1 MAKIEAKNVY
11 KIFGPEPSKVLPMCQ
26 DKVSKEEILEN
37 TGHTVG
43 LADVSLSI
51 EEGETFVCMGLSGSG
66 KSTLIRHINRL
77 IDPTSGEI
85 FVEGTNVMELDQKNL
100 IEFRRHKMSM
110 VFQRFGLFP
119 HKTVI
124 QNVGY
129 GLEIQGKDLNERNI
143 VAMEKINAVGLNGFE
158 YQYPNQLSGGMQQ
171 RVGLARAL
179 ATNTD
184 IMLMDEAFSA
194 LDPLI
199 RSDMQ
204 KQLINLQAELKKT
217 IVFITHDLDESLR
230 LGDHIGILNHGR
242 LVQVG
247 TPIDIIMK
255 PADDYVAAFVK
266 DVNRSKVIKAKIIML
281 TPEKFKSNGTK
292 NRNIIKVNEDSFL
305 DEFLPQVCCT
315 DADVEVVDKSGNVK
329 GYITEKELSKAL
341 TKSKADVLTKSKTY

>member
-1 MAKIEAKNVY
+1 MPKIEVKNVY
-11 KIFGPEPSKVLPMCQ
+11 KIFGDSPSKVLPMVQ
-26 DKVSKEEILEN
+26 GGSTKEEILEK

-43 LADVSLSI
+43 LDNVSISVN
-51 EEGETFVCMGLSGSG
+51 EGETFVCMGLSGSG
-66 KSTLIRHINRL
+66 KSTLIRHLNRL

-85 FVEGTNVMELDQKNL
+85 HVEETNVMELDQKKL

-129 GLEIQGKDLNERNI
+129 GLEIQGKDLSERNKI
-143 VAMEKINAVGLNGFE
+143 AMEKIDSVGLNGFE
-158 YQYPNQLSGGMQQ
+158 HQYPNQLSGGMQQ

-247 TPIDIIMK
+247 TPI
-255 PADDYVAAFVK
+255 
-266 DVNRSKVIKAKIIML
+266 
-281 TPEKFKSNGTK
+281 
-292 NRNIIKVNEDSFL
+292 
-305 DEFLPQVCCT
+305 
-315 DADVEVVDKSGNVK
+315 
-329 GYITEKELSKAL
+329 
-341 TKSKADVLTKSKTY
+341 

>member
-1 MAKIEAKNVY
+1 MSKIEINNIY
-11 KIFGPEPSKVLPMCQ
+11 KIFGNNPKSVLPMVR
-26 DKVSKEEILEN
+26 DGATKEDVLEK

-43 LADVSLSI
+43 LDNVSLKI

-66 KSTLIRHINRL
+66 KSTLIRHLNRL
-77 IDPTSGEI
+77 IDPTDGEVL
-85 FVEGTNVMELDQKNL
+85 VEGTNVMSLDNKQL
-100 IEFRRHKMSM
+100 IDFRRHKMSM

-129 GLEIQGKDLNERNI
+129 GLEMQGKQENERDRI
-143 VAMEKINAVGLNGFE
+143 AMDKIEAVGLNGFE
-158 YQYPNQLSGGMQQ
+158 NQYPNQLSGGMQQ

-179 ATNTD
+179 ATDTD

-204 KQLINLQAELKKT
+204 KQLLDLQSELKKT

-230 LGDHIGILNHGR
+230 LGDHIGILNAGK

-247 TPIDIIMK
+247 TPVDIIMK
-255 PADDYVAAFVK
+255 PADDYVTAFVK
-266 DVNRSKVIKAKIIML
+266 DVNRAKVLKAKVIM
-281 TPEKFKSNGTK
+281 TPANGSHPTGSN
-292 NRNIIKVNEDSFL
+292 RLKVNEDQFL
-305 DEFLPQVCCT
+305 EEFLPKIVLK
-315 DADVEVVDKSGNVK
+315 DIIVEVVDKTGNIK
-329 GYITEKELSKAL
+329 GYITDKELQKSLSK
-341 TKSKADVLTKSKTY
+341 